1 MCGHLRCPIR
11 SAVRACVARAV
22 KVSALFVLVPA
33 GRQQA
38 DVSAHGHPA
47 ASRAPEEAAAGERKL
62 AALQTSQS
70 HVSTRLAG
78 L

>member
-1 MCGHLRCPIR
+1 M
-11 SAVRACVARAV
+11 
-22 KVSALFVLVPA
+22 SALFVLIPA

-38 DVSAHGHPA
+38 YVSAHGHPA
-47 ASRAPEEAAAGERKL
+47 ASRVPEEAAAGERKL

-70 HVSTRLAG
+70 HVSARLAG